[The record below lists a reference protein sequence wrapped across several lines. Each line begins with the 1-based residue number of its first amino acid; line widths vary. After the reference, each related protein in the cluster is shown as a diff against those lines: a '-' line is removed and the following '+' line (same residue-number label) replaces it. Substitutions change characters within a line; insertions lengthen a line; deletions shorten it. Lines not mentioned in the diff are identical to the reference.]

1 MAIKLKIG
9 GGDTGKK
16 TTKVKVSTKATPADV
31 EAANRFAKDFAL
43 RKGLISGE
51 NTHTG
56 GVVPPFVDPAGKP
69 VVGPAQVV
77 APAGMLSNKV
87 PSEIKSLEWDT
98 KAGLPYYIDPQSGDT
113 KYVNKELFYLPRFR
127 RSNPLTE
134 NPLGNSI
141 VKR

>member
-1 MAIKLKIG
+1 MATKLKIG

-56 GVVPPFVDPAGKP
+56 GVVPEFVNASGLPTQA
-69 VVGPAQVV
+69 V
-77 APAGMLSNKV
+77 APVGMLSNKV
-87 PSEIKSLEWDT
+87 PAEIKSLEWDA
-98 KAGLPYYIDPQSGDT
+98 KANLPYYIDPQSGDS
-113 KYVNKELFYLPRFR
+113 KYVAKELFYLPRFR
-127 RSNPLTE
+127 RSNAPQPMSMTE
-134 NPLGNSI
+134 SI